1 LPFLTDPARCV
12 CISRHPYAKETRKMG
27 NSPCASAVAEP
38 PETRTSD
45 RGTPFDAET
54 LRDFL
59 RAALRHAAVSDAVAQ
74 LGFESVAAGRTT
86 PSQLSAELRPLLEEA
101 LATATD
107 ADFLTI
113 ACDVIADVADA
124 LGVRPLL
131 IDPSDEQM
139 AADMQRTIYEGNQT
153 PEELRTRARELRDKA
168 ALSDLP
174 GVREAAL
181 AMAERKELVAALR
194 EDLSGPTEARE
205 IELDVLA
212 GAAAR
217 HAGPA

>member
-1 LPFLTDPARCV
+1 
-12 CISRHPYAKETRKMG
+12 MG

-38 PETRTSD
+38 PETRTSGQ
-45 RGTPFDAET
+45 GTSFDTET

-74 LGFESVAAGRTT
+74 LGFESVVAGRTT
-86 PSQLSAELRPLLEEA
+86 PSQLSAKLRPLLEEA

-107 ADFLTI
+107 ADFLAI
-113 ACDVIADVADA
+113 AGDVIADASDA
-124 LGVRPLL
+124 LGVRPLRGL

-139 AADMQRTIYEGNQT
+139 AAEMQRTIYEGSQT
-153 PEELRTRARELRDKA
+153 PEELRARARELRDQA

-174 GVREAAL
+174 AVGEAAL

-212 GAAAR
+212 GAAAK

>member
-1 LPFLTDPARCV
+1 
-12 CISRHPYAKETRKMG
+12 M
-27 NSPCASAVAEP
+27 
-38 PETRTSD
+38 
-45 RGTPFDAET
+45 FDAET

-74 LGFESVAAGRTT
+74 LGFESVVAGRTT
-86 PSQLSAELRPLLEEA
+86 PSQLGAKLRPLLEET

-113 ACDVIADVADA
+113 ACDVIADAADA
-124 LGVRPLL
+124 LGVRPLHGL
-131 IDPSDEQM
+131 IDPSDEQV
-139 AADMQRTIYEGNQT
+139 AADMQRTIYEGTQT
-153 PEELRTRARELRDKA
+153 PEKLRARARELRDQA

-174 GVREAAL
+174 GVAEAAL

-194 EDLSGPTEARE
+194 EDLSGRTEARE

-212 GAAAR
+212 SAAATQ
-217 HAGPA
+217 AGPV

>member
-1 LPFLTDPARCV
+1 
-12 CISRHPYAKETRKMG
+12 MG
-27 NSPCASAVAEP
+27 NSPCTAAMAEP
-38 PETRTSD
+38 PETRTSGL
-45 RGTPFDAET
+45 GTLFDPET

-59 RAALRHAAVSDAVAQ
+59 RAALRHPAVSDAVAQ

-86 PSQLSAELRPLLEEA
+86 PSQLSEKLRPLLEEA

-113 ACDVIADVADA
+113 ACDVIADAADA
-124 LGVRPLL
+124 LGVRPLHGL
-131 IDPSDEQM
+131 IDPRDEQM
-139 AADMQRTIYEGNQT
+139 AADMQRTVYEGNQT
-153 PEELRTRARELRDKA
+153 PEELRARARELRDQA
-168 ALSDLP
+168 ALSDLH
-174 GVREAAL
+174 GVRGAAL

-194 EDLSGPTEARE
+194 EDLCGPTEARE

-212 GAAAR
+212 HAAAQ

>member
-1 LPFLTDPARCV
+1 
-12 CISRHPYAKETRKMG
+12 
-27 NSPCASAVAEP
+27 
-38 PETRTSD
+38 
-45 RGTPFDAET
+45 
-54 LRDFL
+54 
-59 RAALRHAAVSDAVAQ
+59 
-74 LGFESVAAGRTT
+74 
-86 PSQLSAELRPLLEEA
+86 
-101 LATATD
+101 
-107 ADFLTI
+107 
-113 ACDVIADVADA
+113 
-124 LGVRPLL
+124 
-131 IDPSDEQM
+131 M

-153 PEELRTRARELRDKA
+153 PGELRARARELRDQA

-174 GVREAAL
+174 GVDQATL